1 MIMIITIYISNIY
14 KEQYYINLS
23 ILKNC
28 ISCHMPL
35 TMASAQ
41 SAQILTM
48 ALQALTGLK
57 NPNPGNNDNDNDND
71 ECGTITF

>member
-1 MIMIITIYISNIY
+1 MIMIITIYIFNIFIY

-48 ALQALTGLK
+48 ALQALSGLK
-57 NPNPGNNDNDNDND
+57 NPNPDNN
-71 ECGTITF
+71 